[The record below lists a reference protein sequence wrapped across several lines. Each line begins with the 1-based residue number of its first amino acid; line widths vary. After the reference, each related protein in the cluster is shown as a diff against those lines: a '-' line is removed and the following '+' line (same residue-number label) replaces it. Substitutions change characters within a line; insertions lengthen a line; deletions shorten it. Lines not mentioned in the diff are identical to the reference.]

1 MPLKSTLRKAAW
13 TNRHCSTCDRYVITL
28 IFSVDGIPSWSDKAE
43 RNGTGSVRERSFIG
57 GSSGGDT
64 LTKPAKHFPDKPV
77 FVLYRQHFCLRSSCF
92 GVIYFFCCIKLMV
105 LLITELAEKTLIPRC
120 RPIPLGPPA
129 AAICAVAIPEPS
141 PPSYLNR
148 AVQCSQT

>member
-43 RNGTGSVRERSFIG
+43 RNGTECAGTLFYRRLFR
-57 GSSGGDT
+57 GDT
-64 LTKPAKHFPDKPV
+64 LTKPAKHVPDKPV

-92 GVIYFFCCIKLMV
+92 GVIYFFCCIRLMV

-120 RPIPLGPPA
+120 RPISLGSPA

-141 PPSYLNR
+141 PPSYLDR

>member
-57 GSSGGDT
+57 GSSGGT
-64 LTKPAKHFPDKPV
+64 LS
-77 FVLYRQHFCLRSSCF
+77 L
-92 GVIYFFCCIKLMV
+92 
-105 LLITELAEKTLIPRC
+105 
-120 RPIPLGPPA
+120 
-129 AAICAVAIPEPS
+129 S
-141 PPSYLNR
+141 PPSTSPISPCLFYIGNISACALLALGLFISS
-148 AVQCSQT
+148 AVSD